1 MSDAVFKNHFRFKK
15 ESVRRITWLIEDD
28 LKSQNQ
34 RGHPLALILQVCL
47 ALLYFASGSFKRVV
61 ALCGSVSYSACWW
74 AIQRDTYAL
83 CRRKKRYIRMPSDL
97 EMAATARRMYAR
109 FGLPRFAL
117 VPHGQFQEVL
127 TRRTTSAASSSML

>member
-47 ALLYFASGSFKRVV
+47 APGLPGPAR
-61 ALCGSVSYSACWW
+61 
-74 AIQRDTYAL
+74 
-83 CRRKKRYIRMPSDL
+83 PSRPL
-97 EMAATARRMYAR
+97 FSKMAALFQPFTAPK
-109 FGLPRFAL
+109 F
-117 VPHGQFQEVL
+117 
-127 TRRTTSAASSSML
+127 SSTAPFTAPT